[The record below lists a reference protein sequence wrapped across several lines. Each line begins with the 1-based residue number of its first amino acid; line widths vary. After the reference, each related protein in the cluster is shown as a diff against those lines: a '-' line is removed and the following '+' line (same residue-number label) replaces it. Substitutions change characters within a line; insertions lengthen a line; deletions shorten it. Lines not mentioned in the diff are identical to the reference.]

1 MYRLLDWRR
10 FLVADKFVSQRSIP
24 QAIYRFPSCVHH
36 ISNME
41 HFRNLPEASAY
52 QPPHL
57 GSGDLAKSPNSAPRG
72 LRVEP
77 GMYEQQS
84 RGCGRCC
91 DEGRHRMVVETSGD
105 TRKVASPASH
115 SSDIWPECL
124 RINLFA
130 KPLLLFFITIIVVFT
145 LDCGRDARRRQEGFC
160 VWMHTCIFSFFS
172 IPLLP
177 ACT

>member
-130 KPLLLFFITIIVVFT
+130 KPLLLFFIPHPRSHSFP
-145 LDCGRDARRRQEGFC
+145 LPFLGNPF
-160 VWMHTCIFSFFS
+160 FFS
-172 IPLLP
+172 CLKMVSFACLLFKEQF
-177 ACT
+177 